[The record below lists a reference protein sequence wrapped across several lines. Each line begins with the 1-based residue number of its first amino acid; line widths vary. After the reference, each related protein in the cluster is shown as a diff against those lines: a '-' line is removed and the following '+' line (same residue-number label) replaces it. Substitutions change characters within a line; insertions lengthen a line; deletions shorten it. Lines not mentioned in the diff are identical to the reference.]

1 LLIYDLISESGL
13 QCKPVCGANW
23 IRDWWFVVRDAEKA
37 VFISEAGMSAVRY
50 HAGTK
55 CRSENL
61 RRTEEINAATGAVA
75 NPKK

>member
-1 LLIYDLISESGL
+1 VEA
-13 QCKPVCGANW
+13 P
-23 IRDWWFVVRDAEKA
+23 EKA

-61 RRTEEINAATGAVA
+61 RRTEEINTLGFGFLILNWGAFKPEAAIRGKYFHARME
-75 NPKK
+75 